1 MKNPIASGLCLALIA
16 SASFLGSVPATSQAA
31 IAAPSFLESAGLSPY
46 TRYRTFETGHFI
58 FTYADGYFEFT
69 KLAATHFE
77 HAYSVLAPLLKWT
90 PRQKT
95 SVVIADNADAANGF
109 AMPSLRVGMVLI
121 ATPPESWFSTAYT
134 EDWIKLLVF
143 HEYTHFLNID
153 PTTGWMEWIRKIFGD
168 GVRPNGLWPSWM
180 LEGLAVYFET
190 RTSKLGRGRSPY
202 YEAIVRAYFHEGKLD
217 PQNPEA
223 LTLAKLDRLAGDYPY
238 FPGGEIPYLFGYHLW
253 TEIAEKHMGE
263 LSIRSSSRV
272 PFFLNGNLE
281 GVARRHWGE
290 IWAEFLQQSRDR
302 FEPQIVRIQKEGE
315 TKSEVLL
322 KSDFEA
328 LAAVES
334 PDGEWI
340 AWNDT
345 SLNDR
350 SRLILKNL
358 RTGKMR
364 KLTEKVLGV
373 GLAFTPDSRQL
384 IFSALVR
391 ENSYQL
397 FSDLFIYDLRTGRE
411 TQLTQ
416 GARAKDPAISP
427 DGKTL
432 AYLQVERG
440 TPRIMI
446 ADLGAINGRYAIR
459 NPRTLHEPKAFS
471 ILGTPR
477 FLNGTEIVFSGQE
490 LGKGSSEILSVNLE
504 TKAVRTW
511 VSDGYMN
518 RFPNTRNGR
527 LVYVSNA
534 TGIDNIF
541 EWTPAGNLR
550 LTNVVTGT
558 AFPAFSAKG
567 ELCGNL
573 LSSNGYSWV
582 RFVPHPGT
590 LATQVKIAG
599 YHAPEPM
606 PEALTTRTA
615 PIENE
620 TLTREYSPWSSLAPR
635 QWSPTLDFGSL
646 SGTSIG
652 ALALG
657 FDRIGRHQYGLGAN
671 YRLLPG
677 TLDGFLDYTLYQGRP
692 ALSVSLQSVTNN
704 IATDT
709 AGAFYRRTHEALIG
723 FEYPL
728 FWVRSELRPS
738 VWLFNRWNRVR
749 EIATG
754 EALAVPD
761 FQYRNA
767 SVPGFGAGA
776 TFSNARSTK
785 LAFMPEFGG
794 IARLEAENRFNT
806 ASIQG
811 DSLIKYLAS
820 YEHFIGLKNHQVLKT
835 KAQWIGSNRSADSSL
850 TASEAAGKDS
860 ANSYDRG
867 VGLSSFVE
875 RNSDLSIRFRG
886 YSDVAFYVRNAGVA
900 ALDYHFPIRRIFD
913 GAGDT
918 SPFFFKQVHG
928 FVFTESAIIPK
939 RDGGSLFLPSLGGGA
954 SVDVGAFMLLPL
966 RVNAEFQQG
975 LRTDLGGSSL
985 LFVSLEMGSLF

>member
-58 FTYADGYFEFT
+58 FTYAEGYFEFT

-217 PQNPEA
+217 PQNPRA

-397 FSDLFIYDLRTGRE
+397 FSDLFIYDLKTGRE

-416 GARAKDPAISP
+416 G
-427 DGKTL
+427 
-432 AYLQVERG
+432 
-440 TPRIMI
+440 
-446 ADLGAINGRYAIR
+446 
-459 NPRTLHEPKAFS
+459 
-471 ILGTPR
+471 
-477 FLNGTEIVFSGQE
+477 
-490 LGKGSSEILSVNLE
+490 
-504 TKAVRTW
+504 
-511 VSDGYMN
+511 
-518 RFPNTRNGR
+518 
-527 LVYVSNA
+527 
-534 TGIDNIF
+534 
-541 EWTPAGNLR
+541 
-550 LTNVVTGT
+550 
-558 AFPAFSAKG
+558 
-567 ELCGNL
+567 
-573 LSSNGYSWV
+573 
-582 RFVPHPGT
+582 
-590 LATQVKIAG
+590 
-599 YHAPEPM
+599 
-606 PEALTTRTA
+606 
-615 PIENE
+615 
-620 TLTREYSPWSSLAPR
+620 
-635 QWSPTLDFGSL
+635 
-646 SGTSIG
+646 
-652 ALALG
+652 
-657 FDRIGRHQYGLGAN
+657 
-671 YRLLPG
+671 
-677 TLDGFLDYTLYQGRP
+677 
-692 ALSVSLQSVTNN
+692 
-704 IATDT
+704 
-709 AGAFYRRTHEALIG
+709 
-723 FEYPL
+723 
-728 FWVRSELRPS
+728 
-738 VWLFNRWNRVR
+738 
-749 EIATG
+749 
-754 EALAVPD
+754 
-761 FQYRNA
+761 
-767 SVPGFGAGA
+767 
-776 TFSNARSTK
+776 
-785 LAFMPEFGG
+785 
-794 IARLEAENRFNT
+794 
-806 ASIQG
+806 
-811 DSLIKYLAS
+811 
-820 YEHFIGLKNHQVLKT
+820 
-835 KAQWIGSNRSADSSL
+835 
-850 TASEAAGKDS
+850 
-860 ANSYDRG
+860 
-867 VGLSSFVE
+867 
-875 RNSDLSIRFRG
+875 
-886 YSDVAFYVRNAGVA
+886 
-900 ALDYHFPIRRIFD
+900 
-913 GAGDT
+913 
-918 SPFFFKQVHG
+918 
-928 FVFTESAIIPK
+928 
-939 RDGGSLFLPSLGGGA
+939 
-954 SVDVGAFMLLPL
+954 
-966 RVNAEFQQG
+966 
-975 LRTDLGGSSL
+975 
-985 LFVSLEMGSLF
+985 